1 MLHVYPSNIRALTF
15 AIFVFVLLDVT
26 ILGLNM
32 WLATRIDEQALAIN
46 LAGRQRMLSQRLT
59 KAVLL
64 HAEAD
69 KPDVRLLKEM
79 SQARQLFDHTL
90 QAFTYGGS
98 TSSPAGEEVY
108 LQATEDP
115 DSRKLLQQTAQLW
128 APLAESVKQLIAAD
142 NSNRIAAL
150 EKARTEALEKNEQ
163 VLDLMNVFTISLEN
177 QMQIETDNIRLFQ
190 FIAVLLAV
198 INFIIIVRQ
207 FMGHIEMSNVGQ
219 EYLSGLINKINA
231 SVLVS
236 GQEGQ
241 IRSCNL
247 QSVNMFGFHPDE
259 ITNKTLSDLVSEK
272 EGETLGR
279 KADGTAFMLDLN
291 QDYMQY
297 EGETVIISTLRD
309 VTLQRSNEKSLLKLA
324 YHDPLT
330 NLPNRLLVM
339 ESLSQD
345 VARSHRYEQKLGVCF
360 IDLDGF
366 KQVNDAYGHD
376 VGDELLLEV
385 ARKLRNCARESD
397 TIGRLGGDEFVIV
410 FSDVGSAEDAGRLAK
425 NIVEAIESITSVRS
439 HEINIG
445 ASVGISIYPDH
456 SQSPEVLLKF
466 ADHAM
471 YDAKSSGKG
480 NWKFHTEDSSMTS

>member
-1 MLHVYPSNIRALTF
+1 MLNVYPSNIRALTF

-59 KAVLL
+59 KALLL
-64 HAEAD
+64 HAEAEI
-69 KPDVRLLKEM
+69 PDVRLLKEM
-79 SQARQLFDHTL
+79 SRARRLFDRTL
-90 QAFTYGGS
+90 QAFTYGGQ
-98 TSSPAGEEVY
+98 TSSPAGKEVS
-108 LQATEDP
+108 LQAIEDP
-115 DSRKLLQQTAQLW
+115 GGRKILQQTAQLW
-128 APLAESVKQLIAAD
+128 APLAESVKNLIAAD
-142 NSNRIAAL
+142 NSNRIEAL
-150 EKARTEALEKNEQ
+150 EIARTEALAKNEQ
-163 VLDLMNVFTISLEN
+163 ILELMNAFTVSLED
-177 QMQIETDNIRLFQ
+177 QMRIETDNIRLFQ
-190 FIAVLLAV
+190 LITVLLAV

-236 GQEGQ
+236 GQDGQ
-241 IRSCNL
+241 IRNCNL
-247 QSVNMFGFHPDE
+247 QSVNMFGYHPDE
-259 ITNKTLSDLVSEK
+259 MTTKKLEDLVSEK
-272 EGETLGR
+272 EGELLGR
-279 KADGTAFMLDLN
+279 KADGTAFMLDLK
-291 QDYMQY
+291 QDYIQY
-297 EGETVIISTLRD
+297 EGETVVISTLRD
-309 VTLQRSNEKSLLKLA
+309 ITLQRSNEKSLHQLA

-345 VARSHRYEQKLGVCF
+345 VARSHRYEQRLGVCF

-366 KQVNDAYGHD
+366 KQVNDTYGHD
-376 VGDELLLEV
+376 VGDELLFEV

-425 NIVEAIESITSVRS
+425 NIVEAIETITSIRN
-439 HEINIG
+439 HDIEIG
-445 ASVGISIYPDH
+445 ASVGISIYPEH
-456 SQSPEVLLKF
+456 SQNPEMLLKY

-471 YDAKSSGKG
+471 YDAKGSGKG
-480 NWKFHTEDSSMTS
+480 KWKFHTEDSIMTN